1 MIIKVLG
8 TGCTKCKKLF
18 AEAEMAIAASG
29 QQAMLEK
36 VEKIDEIV
44 KYGVMTTPA
53 LVIDEEVKTAG
64 RIPTAAEITGW
75 ITAAA
80 TKEAR

>member
-1 MIIKVLG
+1 MKIKVLG
-8 TGCTKCKKLF
+8 TGCAKCKKLY
-18 AEAEMAIAASG
+18 AEAEKAIAASG
-29 QQAMLEK
+29 QQPTLEK
-36 VEKIDEIV
+36 VEKIDEIM
-44 KYGVMTTPA
+44 KFGVMSTPA

-80 TKEAR
+80 AKKAH